1 MKQFPVYFR
10 AGLKGVGGL
19 VTYDIGTKEE
29 PAKIAIIYSLPYAY
43 LFAWNWY
50 GIRFIRPDDHADENL
65 YNKMF
70 TEESWHVPSH
80 EWQRYNYVRNIIFC
94 IHFMALWGIQKAMIS
109 FVNSLF
115 SPQC

>member
-1 MKQFPVYFR
+1 VYFR

-19 VTYDIGTKEE
+19 VTYDIGTKED

-80 EWQRYNYVRNIIFC
+80 EWQRYNYVRNIFC
-94 IHFMALWGIQKAMIS
+94 MHCIENPESNDIIRKFFVFSIMMIRRLPMG
-109 FVNSLF
+109 V
-115 SPQC
+115 